1 MVMCSRAFAAYVSV
15 ALYLHV
21 CVRAIHVCMCSL
33 KHLRDR

>member
-21 CVRAIHVCMCSL
+21 YAGNTHMSVCVL
-33 KHLRDR
+33 F